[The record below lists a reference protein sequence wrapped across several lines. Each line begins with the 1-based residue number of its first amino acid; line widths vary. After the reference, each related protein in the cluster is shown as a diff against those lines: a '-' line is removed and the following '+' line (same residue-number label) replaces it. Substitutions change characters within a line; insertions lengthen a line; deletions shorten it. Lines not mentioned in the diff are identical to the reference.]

1 MRKIMNLLLVCCMLV
16 FAGCGGGNNG
26 SGGLTGTVRVT
37 GAQSAGDFTSTVSF
51 TISYTNPYVTSV
63 GGVPINYAVWVDGV
77 LIDNEATNFNDN
89 GTNTSSFTVSYT
101 IPKTTT
107 PQSVRCQAN
116 SANLISSN
124 VQVVEPLDAL
134 DVTPATQE
142 FSATDLV
149 GSTKTYTI
157 SGGSGS
163 YSASAGSSP
172 LVNVSV
178 SGSTVIA
185 TRMSAAASTT
195 PVSITVTDTVTLDTV
210 IVQATLVA
218 IPPAPAGE

>member
-1 MRKIMNLLLVCCMLV
+1 MRKIMNLLLVCCLLAV
-16 FAGCGGGNNG
+16 AGCGGGNDG

-116 SANLISSN
+116 SANLVSSTI
-124 VQVVEPLDAL
+124 QVVEPLDAL

-149 GSTKTYTI
+149 GQTKTYTI
-157 SGGSGS
+157 SGGSGT
-163 YSASAGSSP
+163 YSVSSSNP
-172 LVNVSV
+172 LLVSV
-178 SGSTVIA
+178 ALSGNTVIA
-185 TRMSAAASTT
+185 TRVSAGSGSVTL
-195 PVSITVTDTVTLDTV
+195 TVTDTLTGDSVA
-210 IVQATLVA
+210 VQATLVA
-218 IPPAPAGE
+218 IPAPV